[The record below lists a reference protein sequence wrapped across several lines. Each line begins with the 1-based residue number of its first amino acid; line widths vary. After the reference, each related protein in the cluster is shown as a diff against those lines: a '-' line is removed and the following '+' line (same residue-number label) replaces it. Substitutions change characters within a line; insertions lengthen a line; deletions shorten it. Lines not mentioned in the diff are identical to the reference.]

1 MKKILCLLLACVLLA
16 GLCACGASPAPAA
29 QPAAETSS
37 PEELAYQEVMDLL
50 FVNPDHDLAF
60 SRLTEW
66 SDTEYAPLQALI
78 GECYWQG
85 FGTEVDYE
93 KAFDYF
99 SRAAEQGNLPGM
111 YGVAMSTFFG
121 SGIPADKIKGT
132 DLLLEVMELSLAA
145 AEETEDPVEKG
156 RLYYQ
161 YAFPKMFVIAYTAA
175 EHQDGFEVL
184 EKSADCGYPDAE
196 FWAGLLYKGFR
207 IETMSGQP
215 LLYMPEKDYDRGEA
229 YLVSADEHGNK
240 NAARA
245 IGVEPG

>member
-1 MKKILCLLLACVLLA
+1 MIRFSKEKVLLLHQILAEATGGDTTKLQSGRNCATLRNGRFPFREVDDMKKILCLLLACVLLA

-29 QPAAETSS
+29 QPAAETPA
-37 PEELAYQEVMDLL
+37 PEELAYQEAEKLL
-50 FVNPDHDLAF
+50 FVEPDHDLAF

-85 FGTEVDYE
+85 YGTEVDYE

-99 SRAAEQGNLPGM
+99 SRAAEQGNLPGL

-121 SGIPADKIKGT
+121 SGVPADKIRGT

-145 AEETEDPVEKG
+145 AEETEDPLEKG

-161 YAFPKMFVIAYTAA
+161 YAYPKLFFITYI
-175 EHQDGFEVL
+175 L
-184 EKSADCGYPDAE
+184 
-196 FWAGLLYKGFR
+196 
-207 IETMSGQP
+207 
-215 LLYMPEKDYDRGEA
+215 
-229 YLVSADEHGNK
+229 
-240 NAARA
+240 
-245 IGVEPG
+245 